1 MDMPNHALQTSQLLA
16 SSLHFWWIAFLRS
29 SRDYWW
35 ICQENGKCLDDRLVK
50 VWEDFGN
57 VFQYETL
64 SQWWQARG
72 PALFDSPQ
80 MEMELI
86 AALTSGLQLLLKQD
100 LTTPRPGMLCVAIPL
115 SLQAGAMSTA
125 ITSVFELARVR
136 GEHYDKDAR
145 YQLTKAGTKGLHAIV
160 PAYLTHALRNCVTHS
175 KPDDQIN
182 KWGGYQMAKFLEL
195 CPQNNPKQGDSL
207 ALVKRKQNGMRTKH
221 SQIAKTADELISNV
235 EVGRFPC
242 RKAVERRTRWTS
254 MQIKDMDDAVA
265 SGGWKPY
272 NWLEREHMF
281 MLPENGI
288 EHVAADGSEVH
299 RNLAL
304 LTDLKGLE
312 QPFLEPKR
320 KRKK

>member
-29 SRDYWW
+29 SKDYWW
-35 ICQENGKCLDDRLVK
+35 ICQENGKCSDERLVK

-57 VFQYETL
+57 VFQYDTL
-64 SQWWQARG
+64 SHWWRARG

-86 AALTSGLQLLLKQD
+86 EALTSGLQILLKQD

-125 ITSVFELARVR
+125 ITSVFELVRVR

-160 PAYLTHALRNCVTHS
+160 PAYLTHALRNCVAQS
-175 KPDDQIN
+175 QPDDQIN
-182 KWGGYQMAKFLEL
+182 KWGGYQMAKFLDL

-221 SQIAKTADELISNV
+221 SQISKTADELILNV

-281 MLPENGI
+281 MLPENGV
-288 EHVAADGSEVH
+288 EYVAADGAEVH

>member
-1 MDMPNHALQTSQLLA
+1 MDMQNHALQASQLLA

-29 SRDYWW
+29 SKDYWW
-35 ICQENGKCLDDRLVK
+35 ICQENGKCSDDRLVK

-57 VFQYETL
+57 IFQYDTF

-80 MEMELI
+80 MEMDLI

-125 ITSVFELARVR
+125 IKSVFELARVR

-221 SQIAKTADELISNV
+221 SQISKTADELISNV
-235 EVGRFPC
+235 EVGKFPC

-281 MLPENGI
+281 MLPENGV